1 MALNRR
7 HRINLRLFLQKIQL
21 VEESISFM
29 FSFRSAQYICYP
41 LDEFWSKFDFSTAHR
56 IDRKRALFNYFMS
69 NLVNFSDLSQFFR
82 VSLSIKFQANK
93 LASHVSNCC
102 TSPSELFLVLR
113 LSSKSQDFNNLTNF
127 ESLRSILYDRASKM
141 IAVDCEIGF
150 SLFLVVGS
158 ESDLEHGR
166 LILCD
171 DINDLAAQD
180 VVNVI

>member
-29 FSFRSAQYICYP
+29 FGFWSAQYISYP

-69 NLVNFSDLSQFFR
+69 NLVNFSNLSQFFR
-82 VSLSIKFQANK
+82 VPLSIEFQAHK
-93 LASHVSNCC
+93 LASQVSNCC
-102 TSPSELFLVLR
+102 ASPSELLLILR
-113 LSSKSQDFNNLTNF
+113 LSRKSQDFNNLTNF

-150 SLFLVVGS
+150 SPLLLNTRYTYCFL
-158 ESDLEHGR
+158 
-166 LILCD
+166 
-171 DINDLAAQD
+171 
-180 VVNVI
+180 